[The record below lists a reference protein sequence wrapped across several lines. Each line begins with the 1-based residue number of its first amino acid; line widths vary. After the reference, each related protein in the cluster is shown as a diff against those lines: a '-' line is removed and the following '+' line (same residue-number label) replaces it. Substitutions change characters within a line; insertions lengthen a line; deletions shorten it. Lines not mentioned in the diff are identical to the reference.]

1 MSVISNYYLLR
12 PNPDKLI
19 RFSECDFNI
28 SGDSKLKKEG
38 SNIPLSLKEKTE
50 AYLILFYYNSTET
63 EFLRNWETISSTE
76 LKPLPGNDE
85 DLIKYGFVNLDLE
98 KNLLKTF
105 NTLPVSNPFRWAKKN
120 KLNRDYFIL
129 FYYKT
134 FPQYYYK
141 GYINSYL
148 INNEFEGWRTKLG
161 NAEDEKG
168 KKFKTLSNKYL
179 GDGSIYQV
187 IKEFEIV
194 NKENNTRFTFKVG
207 DLYEVSKG
215 DDYNYRMVKKF
226 NKEVVFSN
234 QMYDFDTNFKQ
245 VIQDKSVPKK
255 NIYLDNQFFKSKN
268 GGDDDF
274 KNLFKN
280 ISGRDV

>member
-1 MSVISNYYLLR
+1 MNVISNYYLLR
-12 PNPDKLI
+12 PNPEKLI

-28 SGDSKLKKEG
+28 LGDSKLKKEG
-38 SNIPLSLKEKTE
+38 SNIPLSLKEKAE

-63 EFLRNWETISSTE
+63 EFLRTWETISSTE
-76 LKPLPGNDE
+76 LKPFPGNND

-105 NTLPVSNPFRWAKKN
+105 NTLPISNPFRWAKRN

-148 INNEFEGWRTKLG
+148 INNEFEGWRTKLE

-215 DDYNYRMVKKF
+215 DDYNYRMVKQF
-226 NKEVVFSN
+226 DKEVVFSN
-234 QMYDFDTNFKQ
+234 QIYDFDTNFKQ

-255 NIYLDNQFFKSKN
+255 NVYLDNQFFNSKN

-274 KNLFKN
+274 KKLFKD